1 MKFLT
6 KVIEDKRIGRA
17 HMKTVKIRPDGKKKL
32 NSEDIMAIYNYVD
45 DTYGDDNKIMI
56 RAMGRDKLYTFKDF
70 GTEFHMESA
79 EEYYEGRVADP
90 KEFDEFYYVEVS
102 IAHD

>member
-6 KVIEDKRIGRA
+6 KVIENVRIGNGFK
-17 HMKTVKIRPDGKKKL
+17 KTVKIRPDGKKKL

-45 DTYGDDNKIMI
+45 DTYGDDNKIMM
-56 RAMGRDKLYTFKDF
+56 RAMGRDKLYTFKGF

-79 EEYYEGRVADP
+79 EEYYEGRVTDP
-90 KEFDEFYYVEVS
+90 KEFDEFLHQEACS
-102 IAHD
+102 S